1 MQKILLASLIG
12 LLAGCGGSSSSSSS
26 SSSNTNT
33 TDGNNSAPSNV
44 ALASHGGVASASY
57 DNAHA
62 GVVNDGDTTDAKVWT
77 GSAAGDHVVVKFD
90 KSYALSAVAV
100 FTNHMAFSSNAREK
114 YIELSKDG
122 TTWQETGVLV
132 GGAIPCDAGFKMGN
146 QQIRC
151 NYQHPIN
158 AQYIRVRLANANST
172 VNIFEIQ
179 AFGK

>member
-33 TDGNNSAPSNV
+33 TDGNDTFLSNV
-44 ALASHGGVASASY
+44 ALVSHGGVASASY

-62 GVVNDGDTTDAKVWT
+62 GVVNDGDTTAAKAWT

-100 FTNHMAFSSNAREK
+100 FTNHTAFSSNAREK

-122 TTWQETGVLV
+122 TTWQETGVV
-132 GGAIPCDAGFKMGN
+132 GGAIPCDKGLTMGN
-146 QQIRC
+146 GQIRC
-151 NYQHPIN
+151 NYHNPIN
-158 AQYIRVRLANANST
+158 AQYIRVRLANANSP

>member
-26 SSSNTNT
+26 NTNT
-33 TDGNNSAPSNV
+33 TDGNNSVPSNV

-62 GVVNDGDTTDAKVWT
+62 SVVNDGDTTEAKAWT

-100 FTNHMAFSSNAREK
+100 FTNHTAFSSSAREK
-114 YIELSKDG
+114 YIELSQDG

-146 QQIRC
+146 GQIRC

-158 AQYIRVRLANANST
+158 AQYIRVRLANANSP